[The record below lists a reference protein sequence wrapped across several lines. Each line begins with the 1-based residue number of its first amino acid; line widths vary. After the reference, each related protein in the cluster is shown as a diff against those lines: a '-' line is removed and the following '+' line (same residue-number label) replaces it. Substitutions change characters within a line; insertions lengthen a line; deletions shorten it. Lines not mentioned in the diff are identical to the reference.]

1 MAIKV
6 LTATDTGLPS
16 FAGRFAADPVAVER
30 AHVFDLHS
38 HTRAREAIQ
47 TGLSLK
53 SDGYNIFV
61 LGDDRTGRMD
71 ATRRFLLHHVDD
83 QPPCCD
89 WVYLNNFK
97 RPNKPKPYRLARGV
111 GRALRD
117 RMEELVPALR
127 DALVRSFGSE
137 GYQEEVRRISE
148 RRKDELEAEFAQLRQ
163 AAQAQ
168 GLDVWMTAQG
178 MQIVVLG
185 QDGEPLRP
193 EQIMALPPEQQS
205 RIDDAVTGLTPQ
217 MQALRKRFREAD
229 SERVKA
235 MREINKR
242 VADEAVGGLLDEL
255 EAEFGLQGRLGQ
267 WLQELRADIVEH
279 IHLFRPPQEGE
290 DQVVDELSRRY
301 HVNLIIDNS
310 ENEHPQ
316 VVVEPNPTYEN
327 LFGRIEYRAVSGTL
341 QTDYTMIRAGSLH
354 RANGGILIIR
364 AEALAAQPYSWMF
377 LKGALRDKEIRIEEL
392 YRMGSVP
399 MAGTPRPRPIPLD
412 VTVFLVGAPIWYYR
426 FFALDPEFSVFFKVK
441 ADIDS
446 DMPASDADVETYA
459 MLVQRAALN
468 KCGKPCSTD
477 AIDRILAQAAR
488 WAGDRRKLTS
498 RLELIED
505 LVVESNLKV
514 MREDRERIELEDV
527 RWALAERRRRNARI
541 EDRLQE
547 RIHDRAQL
555 IDTVGNVVGQVNGLV
570 FADLG
575 DHAYGLP
582 ARLTARTLPGPH
594 GIVNIERMTAMGG
607 PIQHK
612 SVMIVEG
619 FLAGLFSQTS
629 PLSFTATITFEQ
641 SYGGIEGDS
650 ASLAELLVILS
661 ALAEVPLRQDIA
673 ITGSMNQR
681 GEVQPI
687 GGANQKVEGF
697 FRTCHDRGLTGTQGC
712 IVPVANEVSL
722 TVLEGVTEA
731 MQAGQ
736 FHLWSVATVDDVVEL
751 LTGQPATEVYNMA
764 RTKLEAFDRALT
776 DRSVYRR

>member
-6 LTATDTGLPS
+6 LTAAATGLPS
-16 FAGRFAADPVAVER
+16 YAGRFEAEPTKVETV
-30 AHVFDLHS
+30 HVFDLHS
-38 HTRAREAIQ
+38 HTRARDAIQ

-53 SDGYNIFV
+53 NDGYNVFV

-71 ATRRFLLHHVDD
+71 ATRRFLVHHVGD

-117 RMEELVPALR
+117 KMEELVPALR

-137 GYQEEVRRISE
+137 GYQEEVRRVAE
-148 RRKDELEAEFAQLRQ
+148 RRKEELETEFAGLRQ
-163 AAQAQ
+163 TAQGQ

-185 QDGEPLRP
+185 EDGQPMRP
-193 EQIMALPPEQQS
+193 EQVMALPPEQQS
-205 RIDDAVTGLTPQ
+205 KIDDAVSSLTPQ
-217 MQALRKRFREAD
+217 MQALRKRSREAD
-229 SERVKA
+229 AERAKA
-235 MREINKR
+235 LREINKR

-267 WLQELRADIVEH
+267 WLQELRADVVEH

-290 DQVVDELSRRY
+290 DQLGEELARRY

-310 ENEHPQ
+310 DNEHPQ
-316 VVVEPNPTYEN
+316 VVVEPNPSYEN

-341 QTDYTMIRAGSLH
+341 QTDYTMIRAGALH
-354 RANGGILIIR
+354 RANGGILVIR
-364 AEALAAQPYSWMF
+364 AEAMASQPYAWRF
-377 LKGALRDKEIRIEEL
+377 LKDALRDKEIRIEEL

-399 MAGTPRPRPIPLD
+399 MAGTPQPRPIPLD
-412 VTVFLVGAPIWYYR
+412 VTVFLVGSPIWYYR
-426 FFALDPEFSVFFKVK
+426 FFALDPEFAVFFKVK

-459 MLVQRAALN
+459 LLVQRAALN
-468 KCGKPCSTD
+468 KCGKPCAPE

-488 WAGDRRKLTS
+488 WASDRRKLTS

-505 LVVESNLKV
+505 LVVEANLKV
-514 MREDRERIELEDV
+514 MREDRGRIELEDI

-547 RIHDRAQL
+547 RIHDKAQL
-555 IDTVGNVVGQVNGLV
+555 IDTEGKVVGQVNGLV
-570 FADLG
+570 YSDQG

-619 FLAGLFSQTS
+619 FLAGLFSQTT

-650 ASLAELLVILS
+650 ASLAELVVILS

-681 GEVQPI
+681 GQVQPI
-687 GGANQKVEGF
+687 GGANQKIEGF

-722 TVLEGVTEA
+722 TLLEGVTEA
-731 MQAGQ
+731 IAADR
-736 FHLWSVATVDDVVEL
+736 FHLWSVETVDDVIEL
-751 LTGQPATEVYNMA
+751 LTGQPAPEVYNIA
-764 RTKLEAFDRALT
+764 RAKLEAYDRALT

>member
-6 LTATDTGLPS
+6 LTAADTGLPS
-16 FAGRFAADPVAVER
+16 YRGRFDADPAAVER

-38 HTRAREAIQ
+38 HMRAREAIQ
-47 TGLSLK
+47 AGLALK
-53 SDGYNIFV
+53 NDGYNVFV

-71 ATRRFLLHHVDD
+71 ATRRFLLHHVGEE
-83 QPPCCD
+83 PPCCD

-97 RPNKPKPYRLARGV
+97 RPNKPKPYRVARGV

-117 RMEELVPALR
+117 RMAELVPALR

-137 GYQEEVRRISE
+137 GYQEEVRRIAE
-148 RRKDELEAEFAQLRQ
+148 RRKEELEAEFARLRQ
-163 AAQAQ
+163 TAQAQ

-178 MQIVVLG
+178 MQIVVMG
-185 QDGEPLRP
+185 EQGEPMRP
-193 EQIMALPPEQQS
+193 EQIMALPAEQQG
-205 RIDDAVTGLTPQ
+205 RIDDAVSGLTPQ
-217 MQALRKRFREAD
+217 MQALRKRFRDAET
-229 SERVKA
+229 ERVKA
-235 MREINKR
+235 VREINKR
-242 VADEAVGGLLDEL
+242 VAEEAVGGLLDEL
-255 EAEFGLQGRLGQ
+255 EMEFGLQGRLGQ
-267 WLQELRADIVEH
+267 WLQDLRADIVEH
-279 IHLFRPPQEGE
+279 IHLFRPPQEGD
-290 DQVVDELSRRY
+290 DQPGDELSRRY

-341 QTDYTMIRAGSLH
+341 QTDFTMIRPGSLH

-412 VTVFLVGAPIWYYR
+412 VTVFLVGAPVWYYR
-426 FFALDPEFSVFFKVK
+426 FFALDPEFAVFFKVK

-446 DMPASDADVETYA
+446 DMPASDADVSTYA
-459 MLVQRAALN
+459 LLVQRAALN
-468 KCGKPCSTD
+468 KCGKPCSIE

-488 WAGDRRKLTS
+488 WASDRRKLTS
-498 RLELIED
+498 RFELIED
-505 LVVESNLKV
+505 VVVEANLRV
-514 MREDRERIELEDV
+514 MREGRERIELEDV

-547 RIHDRAQL
+547 RIHDKAQL
-555 IDTVGNVVGQVNGLV
+555 IDTAGEVVGQVNGLV
-570 FADLG
+570 YADLG
-575 DHAYGLP
+575 DHAYGMP
-582 ARLTARTLPGPH
+582 ARLTARTHPGPQ

-607 PIQHK
+607 PIQQK

-619 FLAGLFSQTS
+619 FLAGLFSQST

-641 SYGGIEGDS
+641 SYGGVEGDS

-661 ALAEVPLRQDIA
+661 ALAEVPLRQDVA

-697 FRTCHDRGLTGTQGC
+697 FRTCRDRGLSGTQGC

-722 TVLEGVTEA
+722 TLLEGVTEA
-731 MQAGQ
+731 VEAGK
-736 FHLWSVATVDDVVEL
+736 FHLWSVATVDDVIQL
-751 LTGQPATEVYNMA
+751 LTGLPAEAVYDKA
-764 RTKLEAFDRALT
+764 RAKLEAFDRALT
-776 DRSVYRR
+776 ERSVYRR